1 MKKRFLVAATLLL
14 TVVVSTAAHAAPQSS
29 RNPGTRLDTPRDFGE
44 RIVRIIKTI
53 GKKLVPVSLEDNIV
67 TPKP

>member
-1 MKKRFLVAATLLL
+1 MKKRFPVAATLLL
-14 TVVVSTAAHAAPQSS
+14 TVVVSTAAYAAPQSS
-29 RNPGTRLDTPRDFGE
+29 RNPETRFDTPHEFSE

-53 GKKLVPVSLEDNIV
+53 GKKLVPVSLQDNIA